1 MVAAYSCTCEV
12 SGHACSPLCLQQFT
26 LEPARLLLM
35 QTLGR
40 LVGLETTVH
49 LVHVEM
55 EVSATDLRAV
65 AHACLVGKDLC
76 VK

>member
-1 MVAAYSCTCEV
+1 MLVVPCVCSSSHCNLRAYCSCK
-12 SGHACSPLCLQQFT
+12 LF
-26 LEPARLLLM
+26 
-35 QTLGR
+35 GR

-55 EVSATDLRAV
+55 EVSATDPRAV

>member
-1 MVAAYSCTCEV
+1 
-12 SGHACSPLCLQQFT
+12 
-26 LEPARLLLM
+26 M

-55 EVSATDLRAV
+55 EVSATDPRAV